1 MFVLLSLVLAQRE
14 RRARTRA
21 RWIVEGEQQSGTG
34 PPGFLVLVSRPRVSM
49 PTRRAV
55 TSAPTFARPLG
66 ERIRAKLYLPE
77 CGRTKHVQNANSEPF
92 GNALK
97 RFNGL
102 LFAAAPCN
110 ALTPTNAF
118 QRIVSNVA

>member
-1 MFVLLSLVLAQRE
+1 V
-14 RRARTRA
+14 
-21 RWIVEGEQQSGTG
+21 G
-34 PPGFLVLVSRPRVSM
+34 PPAGFPVLVSRPRVSM

-77 CGRTKHVQNANSEPF
+77 SGRTKHVQNANSEPF

-118 QRIVSNVA
+118 QRIVSNVAQLQGFQCVASGHRFPVDAEAARVVEVQR